1 MATTTSGNK
10 SSGNQLG
17 EGGEKTKTKKKQR
30 TSKKK
35 ERVENVCLYPLECV
49 QSLFPNSKT
58 HFNKVNALSTGH
70 LLQPDLLYLQYAGGQ
85 RDVRRRW
92 GPLQPDVGA
101 VDKAGRLLGPRQRAA
116 AVNGTG
122 TAGPAAVPLRP
133 GAPRL
138 QAAEQHEQTGQEAI
152 PRCADAMFSLG

>member
-10 SSGNQLG
+10 SSDNQLG
-17 EGGEKTKTKKKQR
+17 EGGGKKTKNKAR
-30 TSKKK
+30 ARKK
-35 ERVENVCLYPLECV
+35 EKVENDCLYPLECV

-58 HFNKVNALSTGH
+58 HFNKVNALSTGD

-85 RDVRRRW
+85 RDVCGRW

-101 VDKAGRLLGPRQRAA
+101 VDNAGRLLGPRERAA

-122 TAGPAAVPLRP
+122 AAGPAAVPLRP
-133 GAPRL
+133 GAPCL
-138 QAAEQHEQTGQEAI
+138 QAAQQHEQTGKEAI